1 MATRVDNRDETNWS
15 GAWFPIFEY
24 FTMTD
29 MTQVEL
35 TPEQRD
41 LLLRGLN
48 FIRSSVKLSL
58 GENRPSFDERTET
71 LDEIAALEQYLREG
85 VRPPASAN
93 VG

>member
-1 MATRVDNRDETNWS
+1 
-15 GAWFPIFEY
+15 
-24 FTMTD
+24 MTD